1 LLPGGEVKHIH
12 STGELFTNEQGV
24 AQKMIGTIQDITQQ
38 VLARQALEKSE
49 KRLKRAQQIGKTG
62 YWEWD
67 IVTDEVYWSDEL
79 YLLYEMDKES
89 FVPSIGSVVEMMYE
103 KDRQRITEYIYSC
116 LAQKQTHY
124 QIEGPALTSKGN
136 RVYFLAKAEIIYDAA
151 GNAVR
156 MEGVSHDITGLKKA
170 EEDLRFKEYLL
181 QNVNDAIISTDGQ
194 MCITSW
200 NKAAGK
206 IYGHTETEALGKN
219 LTDLLGF
226 TPPASDSQEHAD
238 FLEKG
243 YFKGELTMKR
253 KDGSQVTIEAHTIAL
268 MDEKGEFTGRV
279 SVDRDITA
287 YKQMQNKVYESEAML
302 KLVINTVPQAI
313 FWKDLNAIYR
323 GCNQNFIRMFRLR
336 DAEQLIGKND
346 KQMYWG
352 QELAAELLHQDQQIM
367 QGKIPRLFYTKTI
380 EAADKSLIWLEVK
393 LVPLYNKEEQIIGVL
408 GTAED
413 ITEKKSIE
421 QALIQSKANLEAIIE
436 NTDDLIWALNKEFK
450 MIAMNSNLARF
461 WKQFFDSTLQ
471 VGDSCFDIQPLWAQE
486 RWVQVHRK
494 VLSGEKVFVT
504 KRYRL
509 NDAHHWFD
517 IACFPIVEAGGKI
530 TGASYIV
537 RDVTQ
542 RKKQEKLLLQYVK
555 RHSQLSLE
563 QEKQKMMA
571 VIKGQEEER
580 RLISMELHDG
590 VGQMLTALNFRMNK
604 ITDKL
609 YPQVTPDLS
618 LSLQEVVK
626 LQKSIYQEVRRI
638 SENLMPQFLNDFPL
652 EQALEQLINQSFGNT
667 GIRVDSEIELQGYTF
682 EKSIEIALFRMAQE
696 IFNNILKHSQATVV
710 SVTMHVKKAGLFFLI
725 KDNGLGFDLSATH
738 HKMGKGL
745 NNIRQRVSLLNGS
758 FVVASHPGEGFQLQI
773 KIPVSS
779 YEKN

>member
-1 LLPGGEVKHIH
+1 M
-12 STGELFTNEQGV
+12 F
-24 AQKMIGTIQDITQQ
+24 
-38 VLARQALEKSE
+38 
-49 KRLKRAQQIGKTG
+49 
-62 YWEWD
+62 
-67 IVTDEVYWSDEL
+67 
-79 YLLYEMDKES
+79 
-89 FVPSIGSVVEMMYE
+89 
-103 KDRQRITEYIYSC
+103 
-116 LAQKQTHY
+116 
-124 QIEGPALTSKGN
+124 
-136 RVYFLAKAEIIYDAA
+136 
-151 GNAVR
+151 
-156 MEGVSHDITGLKKA
+156 GLK
-170 EEDLRFKEYLL
+170 E
-181 QNVNDAIISTDGQ
+181 
-194 MCITSW
+194 
-200 NKAAGK
+200 
-206 IYGHTETEALGKN
+206 
-219 LTDLLGF
+219 
-226 TPPASDSQEHAD
+226 
-238 FLEKG
+238 
-243 YFKGELTMKR
+243 
-253 KDGSQVTIEAHTIAL
+253 
-268 MDEKGEFTGRV
+268 
-279 SVDRDITA
+279 
-287 YKQMQNKVYESEAML
+287 
-302 KLVINTVPQAI
+302 
-313 FWKDLNAIYR
+313 
-323 GCNQNFIRMFRLR
+323 
-336 DAEQLIGKND
+336 AEQLIGKND
-346 KQMYWG
+346 RQMYWG
-352 QELAAELLHQDQQIM
+352 EELGTELLHQDQQIM

-436 NTDDLIWALNKEFK
+436 NTDDLIWALDKEYK

-486 RWVQVHRK
+486 RWVQVHQK

-509 NDAHHWFD
+509 KDTQHWFD

-530 TGASYIV
+530 TGASYVV

-580 RLISMELHDG
+580 RTISMELHDG

-609 YPQVTPDLS
+609 LPQIPPDIS

-667 GIRVDSEIELQGYTF
+667 GIQVDSDIMLQGNTF
-682 EKSIEIALFRMAQE
+682 EKGVEIALFRMAQE

-710 SVTMHVKKAGLFFLI
+710 SITMHVKKAGLFFYI
-725 KDNGLGFDLSATH
+725 EDNGIGFDMAATH